1 MQVDSRGLAGSA
13 DIAPR
18 SWPAGRA
25 EGHVQQADAD
35 GKGGTIAPTG
45 KAFAIDMVAVG
56 IWNR

>member
-1 MQVDSRGLAGSA
+1 MLASRLAHRLPGVLKGTFSK
-13 DIAPR
+13 PM
-18 SWPAGRA
+18 PG
-25 EGHVQQADAD
+25 